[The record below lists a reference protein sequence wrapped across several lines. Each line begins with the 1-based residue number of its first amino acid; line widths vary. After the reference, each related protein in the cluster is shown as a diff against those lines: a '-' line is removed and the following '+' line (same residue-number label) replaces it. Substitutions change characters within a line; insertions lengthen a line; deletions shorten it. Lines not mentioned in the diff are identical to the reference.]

1 MCKKTSTPIITG
13 FWQIVIC
20 SYPLFYGLCSM
31 VMAFGAIY
39 ELSAE
44 QRYAELNTFY
54 EKTHLRDITV
64 NTYAQ
69 QRNANKI

>member
-1 MCKKTSTPIITG
+1 
-13 FWQIVIC
+13 
-20 SYPLFYGLCSM
+20 M